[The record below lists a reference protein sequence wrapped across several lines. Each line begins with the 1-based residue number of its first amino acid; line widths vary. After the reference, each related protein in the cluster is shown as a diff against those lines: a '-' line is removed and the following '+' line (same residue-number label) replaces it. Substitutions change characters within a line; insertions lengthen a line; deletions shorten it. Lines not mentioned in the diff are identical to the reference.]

1 MQCPDVTVLKTA
13 DDSPISAGDTAAFTI
28 VVSNAGPGLAKAVTL
43 NDPLPAGVAWSED
56 SADCQIASNTLACS
70 FGDLGVGASRT
81 IHVSGPTDAADCG
94 TLPNTA
100 TVAATNEPSSK
111 LGNNVSSASILVQC
125 PDVKVVKTA
134 IDDSISSG
142 ETAAFKLVISNEG
155 TGIARAVTLDDPLP
169 DGIDWSEDSAA
180 CSIAP
185 DQGTSGQ
192 VLSCSFGDLIAGATR
207 TVNVTGETD
216 SGDCGTLPNRATV
229 AATNEPAGAQGNNQS
244 SASIVVDCPLLDLT
258 KTADRASVSAGDP
271 IGFTVSVTNNGAGS
285 AFSVT
290 VSDTLPT
297 PAGVSW
303 SIDAA
308 NSDPGWS
315 IQSGVLKYG
324 PATLASGATVKVHV
338 TSATTPAT
346 CGKVDNTA
354 TVTTSNAGTDTDSA
368 SVVVLCPD
376 VTVEKTA
383 DDSPILAGAAASYTI
398 TVKNVGP
405 GLAKAVTL
413 SDPLPGA
420 GIAWSEDSEACSIE
434 DATLTCAF
442 GDLEAGESVVIHV
455 SGTTSVEDCGQL
467 PNIATVAAA
476 NEAAKDQA
484 NDQSSATIVVQCAG
498 ISLVKTAGTAADG
511 EDYVTEPGSVTFTYI
526 VTNTSSAA
534 LIGID
539 LVDDNATPDDASD
552 DFAVICP
559 KTTLAAGESM
569 TCSATADV
577 DFGVRTNIAVVTGHP
592 VIQPE
597 ASVSETDDAVVRV
610 PQLTIEKSFTGNTK
624 GTDAVLGIPAAAEG
638 DVLTYTLAYDLT
650 DGPVTD
656 GVITDVLPEGLEY
669 LFDSAQGNDEFAFTD
684 YDPNTRTLRWDAET
698 VSKDG
703 TVTYQVTVQRD
714 ANELPQ
720 PLRNVAT
727 IDSDQTAP
735 DDDDANVTVPGEV
748 LHVTP
753 TPRITPPPTDVA
765 PATPSNPGFNLV
777 LVVLALGG
785 LTLAVGLIAPAPAP
799 ARRRTRR

>member
-1 MQCPDVTVLKTA
+1 M
-13 DDSPISAGDTAAFTI
+13 
-28 VVSNAGPGLAKAVTL
+28 
-43 NDPLPAGVAWSED
+43 
-56 SADCQIASNTLACS
+56 
-70 FGDLGVGASRT
+70 
-81 IHVSGPTDAADCG
+81 
-94 TLPNTA
+94 
-100 TVAATNEPSSK
+100 
-111 LGNNVSSASILVQC
+111 
-125 PDVKVVKTA
+125 
-134 IDDSISSG
+134 
-142 ETAAFKLVISNEG
+142 
-155 TGIARAVTLDDPLP
+155 
-169 DGIDWSEDSAA
+169 
-180 CSIAP
+180 
-185 DQGTSGQ
+185 
-192 VLSCSFGDLIAGATR
+192 
-207 TVNVTGETD
+207 
-216 SGDCGTLPNRATV
+216 
-229 AATNEPAGAQGNNQS
+229 
-244 SASIVVDCPLLDLT
+244 
-258 KTADRASVSAGDP
+258 SAGDP
-271 IGFTVSVTNNGAGS
+271 IGFT
-285 AFSVT
+285 
-290 VSDTLPT
+290 DLRHEQRRWL
-297 PAGVSW
+297 GVQRHRQRH
-303 SIDAA
+303 AA
-308 NSDPGWS
+308 DPGRRELVDRRRE
-315 IQSGVLKYG
+315 QRPGLVDPSGVLKYG

-338 TSATTPAT
+338 TSATAPAT

-476 NEAAKDQA
+476 NEAAEDQA

-552 DFAVICP
+552 DFAVMCP

-597 ASVSETDDAVVRV
+597 ASVSDTDDAVVRV

-703 TVTYQVTVQRD
+703 TVTYQVTVQR
-714 ANELPQ
+714 EPTSS
-720 PLRNVAT
+720 RSRSAT
-727 IDSDQTAP
+727 SRRSTATRP
-735 DDDDANVTVPGEV
+735 R
-748 LHVTP
+748 P
-753 TPRITPPPTDVA
+753 TTMTRTS
-765 PATPSNPGFNLV
+765 PSR
-777 LVVLALGG
+777 ARSS
-785 LTLAVGLIAPAPAP
+785 TS
-799 ARRRTRR
+799 RRRRASPRRPRTSHRRRRATRASTWCSSCWPWAG